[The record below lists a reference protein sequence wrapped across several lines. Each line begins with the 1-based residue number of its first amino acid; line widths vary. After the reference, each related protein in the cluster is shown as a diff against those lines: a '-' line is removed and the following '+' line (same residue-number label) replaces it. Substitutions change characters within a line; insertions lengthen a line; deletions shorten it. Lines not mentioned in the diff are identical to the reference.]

1 MSLAQRRREADDA
14 ERLLALERRQW
25 RADTVDLR
33 ARAARHREAL
43 TVGGGFA
50 GGVVA
55 GLLPL
60 GALLGA
66 GDFVVGASTLLL
78 RNLYPRD

>member
-1 MSLAQRRREADDA
+1 MSLARRRREADEA
-14 ERLLALERRQW
+14 ERLLQLERAQW
-25 RADTVDLR
+25 RADTADLR

-50 GGVVA
+50 GGFVA
-55 GLLPL
+55 GLLPVK
-60 GALLGA
+60 ALLGA

-78 RNLYPRD
+78 RNLHPRD